1 VAQKVTHLE
10 GQLAVARQTQDTTK
24 EKLPGLADK
33 AVDTDR

>member
-10 GQLAVARQTQDTTK
+10 GQFAVARQTQDMTK

-33 AVDTDR
+33 AVDTNW